1 MSGRVNAF
9 ENLSE
14 LPSFDVKPKAQKP
27 VAKEA
32 VERVADENNFPSR
45 QARKVPAR
53 KARLYRTG
61 RNRHFGIK
69 ATDATIE
76 RYYRLADER
85 KVALCVLLEL
95 ALDALE
101 RAGESRG

>member
-1 MSGRVNAF
+1 MSGRVNPFQSLADAPVF
-9 ENLSE
+9 E
-14 LPSFDVKPKAQKP
+14 VKPKAPKP
-27 VAKEA
+27 VAKDA
-32 VERVADENNFPSR
+32 VDRVADENNFPSR
-45 QARKVPAR
+45 QVRKAPAR

-61 RNRHFGIK
+61 RNRQFGIK

-85 KVALCVLLEL
+85 KVTLCVLLEM

-101 RAGESRG
+101 RQASAQ

>member
-1 MSGRVNAF
+1 MNTRVNAF
-9 ENLSE
+9 EDLAE
-14 LPSFDVKPKAQKP
+14 LAVFEVKPKTPKP
-27 VAKEA
+27 VAKDA

-45 QARKVPAR
+45 QPRKAPER

-76 RYYRLADER
+76 RYYRLADDR
-85 KVALCVLLEL
+85 KVTLCVLLEL

-101 RAGESRG
+101 REAPRP